1 MKQTFLEAGRT
12 GVEDMD
18 SMKGGETAGRP
29 AGAGRNR
36 SRILPEAAEVDRN
49 LPIQVA
55 ALCDA
60 TGALHPLWFRYADE
74 GNQIR
79 KVEIG
84 AVLSQKTIHYVGLQ
98 IEQFICASS
107 VGGRR
112 RTYEI
117 RYSVESHRWYFF
129 RMID

>member
-1 MKQTFLEAGRT
+1 MKQTAA
-12 GVEDMD
+12 
-18 SMKGGETAGRP
+18 ETAMKNRNHGNREP
-29 AGAGRNR
+29 AGTGR
-36 SRILPEAAEVDRN
+36 SRGHRLPEAAEVNRN

-55 ALCDA
+55 ALCDT
-60 TGALHPLWFRYADE
+60 TGKLHPLWFRYADE
-74 GNQIR
+74 DNRIR

-84 AVLSQKTIHYVGLQ
+84 SVLSGKTIHYVGLQ

-107 VGGRR
+107 IGGRR

-117 RYSVESHRWYFF
+117 RYSVENHRWYFF

>member
-1 MKQTFLEAGRT
+1 MEAGT
-12 GVEDMD
+12 AGVEDMD
-18 SMKGGETAGRP
+18 RMKGKEEAGRP
-29 AGAGRNR
+29 AGAGRSR
-36 SRILPEAAEVDRN
+36 SRRLPEAAEVDRN

-55 ALCDA
+55 ALCDT
-60 TGALHPLWFRYADE
+60 TGTIHPLWFRYADGE
-74 GNQIR
+74 NQIWR
-79 KVEIG
+79 VEVG
-84 AVLSQKTIHYVGLQ
+84 SVLSRKTIRYVGLQ

-112 RTYEI
+112 RTYEL

>member
-1 MKQTFLEAGRT
+1 MKMASAEGVKN
-12 GVEDMD
+12 GVEDM
-18 SMKGGETAGRP
+18 SIMKGRETSERP
-29 AGAGRNR
+29 AGRGR
-36 SRILPEAAEVDRN
+36 SRGRGLPEAAEVDRN

-55 ALCDA
+55 ALCDT
-60 TGALHPLWFRYADE
+60 TGTLHPLWFRYADE

-79 KVEIG
+79 KVEVG
-84 AVLSQKTIHYVGLQ
+84 AVLSRKTIQYVGIQ
-98 IEQFICASS
+98 IEQFICASL